1 MKQPASKKRQRLR
14 FHKMHS
20 LGNDFV
26 VVDGITQS
34 LNLNADLIA
43 AWGTRHTGIGFDQLL
58 TIEPPTETDA
68 DFWYRVYNAD
78 GSTAEQCGNGTRA
91 VTLLARHLQLTRK
104 TTLHWQSPGG
114 RLTTSFNNPQNIETI
129 MTPPVLEAAD
139 IPFQSAQ
146 AIQAENDPQ
155 HAINSYLL
163 SASDKNFCVT
173 PVSMGNPHAV
183 MFVDNIFDT
192 DVEAIGRQLTKHPA
206 YPSGTNVEFCQIVDR
221 QFMRLRVFERGVG
234 ETQACGSGA
243 CAAAVVARL
252 KNLIDPRVK
261 VSLPGGKLR
270 ISWSDH
276 NTPLTMTGSAT
287 LVFSGELTL

>member
-1 MKQPASKKRQRLR
+1 
-14 FHKMHS
+14 
-20 LGNDFV
+20 
-26 VVDGITQS
+26 
-34 LNLNADLIA
+34 
-43 AWGTRHTGIGFDQLL
+43 
-58 TIEPPTETDA
+58 
-68 DFWYRVYNAD
+68 
-78 GSTAEQCGNGTRA
+78 
-91 VTLLARHLQLTRK
+91 
-104 TTLHWQSPGG
+104 
-114 RLTTSFNNPQNIETI
+114 

-163 SASDKNFCVT
+163 SERRIRIFCVT

-252 KNLIDPRVK
+252 KNLIDPRGEGFPTGWQTSNFMVRPQYTANNDGQCNFGFFRRINSITLLRQHHANQTMPTLLAPINNL
-261 VSLPGGKLR
+261 SLTIFVR
-270 ISWSDH
+270 IRNFFVRHPSI
-276 NTPLTMTGSAT
+276 LA
-287 LVFSGELTL
+287 ELTLPHDSGQAVSLGRAADDHYA